1 VSIGKSSWLI
11 FVVPLLVQL
20 PLRAQ
25 SDARSTIL
33 GRVTDTAGGVI
44 ASASVKAENTAT
56 GVHSTAVTNAS
67 GDYLLP
73 FLIPGPYSLTVEAP
87 GFKRVVRPQVEVRF
101 EERITIDVTLEIGAV
116 SETVQVSA
124 QTPLMDSSTVSMG
137 QVLSN
142 KTVVETP
149 LIAGNATVMASY
161 SPGVLFLPTF
171 PKDVRPFDTGS
182 GSAIAGDGTLLGT
195 AQFLLDG
202 AANNELVDKGFS
214 YEPPQGAI
222 QEVKVQTASFDASY
236 GYWTGVT
243 LNVSLKSGANALHGQ
258 GYYFNQNPAVDANQF
273 FANQFGSA
281 KYEYK
286 AHRWGGVL
294 TGPVYIPKLY
304 DGRNKTFFMYGYEG
318 MWTFDPVS
326 IGFESEPTP
335 AQRTGNFSDL
345 LALGPKYQIYD
356 PYSTIPAAGGLFQRT
371 PLPNNIIP
379 PSQINPVGAA
389 IIQLYDLPNRAGTSD
404 GTNNYTNG
412 RNSHDKFYNHIVR
425 IDQNVS
431 DKQRFFVRVDGT
443 SNQRKQDQRHHDALG
458 HLMYRKNQPGA
469 AIDHVYTVSPQFFIN
484 TRYSY
489 TRYLNPTTPNQLGW
503 DLAGM
508 GFSSSFINQINAQGA
523 GYLRLPQIA
532 ASNGL
537 ATGAGGYSALSIQ
550 TNIFNPGMTHDL
562 AANATRIAGVH
573 TLRFGLGYRIYQNN
587 VTSLG
592 NSSGL
597 FAFGST
603 WVNGPLS
610 TSAVAPAGQGM
621 ASLLYGLPT
630 SGSFSTFASNFAEET
645 KTFSTYIQDDWKV
658 SRRLTLSLGLR
669 YELPTPMTE
678 RFNRSV
684 LGYDAT
690 VPSPVAAAAQ
700 ANYAAN
706 PIPQIAPSQFQVLG
720 GLTFPG
726 VNGHPRTLW
735 NTNYTNLM
743 PRFGF
748 AYSITPDTI
757 VRGGYGIYFEPLGTP
772 AFDVNQTGFSAT
784 TQMVVST
791 DNGQHYI
798 ANIANPFPN
807 GLTPPLGAAGGLS
820 TNLGQSLTINNQNL
834 KTPYAQRWQLALQ
847 RSLPA
852 NSVLEVSYVGNRG
865 VRQLV
870 SKNLDALPDQYLST
884 SPVRDQATINLLSA
898 QVPNPFYP
906 LLPNSSLSG
915 TTVARSQLLMPYP
928 QFTGISMNTNQGY
941 SWYHGMQT
949 RFEKRFS
956 AGFQSSVSWTWSKLM
971 SATGYLNPGDI
982 MPEKVISAQ
991 DRTQRVVVTGVYELP
1006 FGRNKPLGQ
1015 SWGFATRIVSGWQI
1029 SGLFQ
1034 HQTGAALGFG
1044 DAILTGTLQD
1054 IPLPA
1059 DKRTVT
1065 QWFNVN
1071 AFVTNSATQLGSHL
1085 RVLSS
1090 LFSGIRQDGQNNL
1103 DAMLSR
1109 TFTLE
1114 RGFQLQFRTDWFNAL
1129 NHPQFLAP
1137 NTSPTSSAFGQVT
1150 GTWSSPRTIQFALKL
1165 LY

>member
-1 VSIGKSSWLI
+1 MRLRRTSWLI
-11 FVVPLLVQL
+11 ISAMMLVQFQL
-20 PLRAQ
+20 SAQ

-33 GRVTDTAGGVI
+33 GRVTDSAGGAIV
-44 ASASVKAENTAT
+44 AAAVRADNTDT

-67 GDYLLP
+67 GDFLLP

-87 GFKRVVRPQVEVRF
+87 GFKKSVRPHIQVRF

-116 SETVQVSA
+116 TETLQVTA
-124 QTPLMDSSTVSMG
+124 EAPLMDSSTVSMG
-137 QVLSN
+137 QVLAN
-142 KTVVETP
+142 KTVTETP

-243 LNVSLKSGANALHGQ
+243 LNVSLKSGTNTLHGQ

-281 KYEYK
+281 KYLYK

-294 TGPVYIPKLY
+294 TGPVYLPKLY

-326 IGFESEPTP
+326 IGFESEPTA
-335 AQRTGNFSDL
+335 AQRAGNFSDL
-345 LALGPKYQIYD
+345 LALGTKYQIYD
-356 PYSTIPAAGGLFQRT
+356 PYSTVPAPGGLFTRT
-371 PLPNNIIP
+371 PVAGNIIP
-379 PSQINPVGAA
+379 ASQINPVGAA
-389 IIQLYDLPNRAGTSD
+389 IINLYDFPNRAGTAD

-412 RNSHDKFYNHIVR
+412 RNSHDTFYNDIIRVDH
-425 IDQNVS
+425 NLS
-431 DKQRFFVRVDGT
+431 DKQRFFVRFDVT
-443 SNQRKQDQRHHDALG
+443 QNERKQDQRHHDALG
-458 HLMYRKNQPGA
+458 HLMYRRNQPGA
-469 AIDHVYTVSPQFFIN
+469 AIDHVYTISPQFFIN

-489 TRYLNPTTPNQLGW
+489 TRYINPTTPDQLGW

-508 GFSSSFINQINAQGA
+508 GFSPTFIGQITALGP

-550 TNIFNPGMTHDL
+550 TNIFNPGTTHDL
-562 AANATRIAGVH
+562 AVNATKIAGSH
-573 TLRFGLGYRIYQNN
+573 TLRFGAGYRVYLNN
-587 VTSLG
+587 VVSLG

-597 FAFGST
+597 FNFGST
-603 WVNGPLS
+603 WLNGPVS

-630 SGSFSTFASNFAEET
+630 SGSFSTFASNFAESD
-645 KTFSTYIQDDWKV
+645 KIFSTYLQDDWKL
-658 SRRLTLSLGLR
+658 SRKLTLSLGLR

-684 LGYDAT
+684 LSYDAT
-690 VPSPVAAAAQ
+690 TPSPIAAAAR
-700 ANYAAN
+700 ANYAQN
-706 PIPQIAPSQFQVLG
+706 PIPQVPLDQFQVLG

-726 VNGHPRTLW
+726 VNGNPRTLW
-735 NTNYTNLM
+735 NNNYKNFM

-748 AYSITPDTI
+748 AYSVTPETI

-791 DNGQHYI
+791 DNGQHYLT
-798 ANIANPFPN
+798 NIANPFPN
-807 GLTPPLGAAGGLS
+807 GLTTPQGAAGGLS
-820 TNLGQSLTINNQNL
+820 TNLGQSITINNQNL
-834 KTPYAQRWQLALQ
+834 KTPYSQRWQFALQ
-847 RSLPA
+847 RALPA
-852 NSVLEVSYVGNRG
+852 NSVIEVSYVGNRG

-870 SKNLDALPDQYLST
+870 SRNLDALPDAYLST
-884 SPVRDQATINLLSA
+884 SPARDQATINFLSG

-906 LLPNSSLSG
+906 LLPNTSLSG
-915 TTVARSQLLMPYP
+915 TTVARSQLLLPYP
-928 QFTGISMNTNQGY
+928 QFTGITMNTNQGF
-941 SWYHGMQT
+941 SWYHAMQT

-956 AGFQSSVSWTWSKLM
+956 GGFQSSVSWTWSKLM
-971 SATGYLNPGDI
+971 SATGYLNAGDP
-982 MPEKVISAQ
+982 MPEKVISSQ
-991 DRTQRVVVTGVYELP
+991 DRTHRVVVTGVYELP
-1006 FGRNKPLGQ
+1006 FGVNKPVGS
-1015 SWGFATRIVSGWQI
+1015 SWGIATKIISGWQV

-1034 HQTGAALGFG
+1034 RQTGAALGFG
-1044 DAILTGTLQD
+1044 DALLTGTVQD
-1054 IPLPA
+1054 IALPGGQ
-1059 DKRTVT
+1059 RTVNE
-1065 QWFNVN
+1065 WFNVN
-1071 AFVTNSATQLGSHL
+1071 AFVTNSAVQLSNHL

-1090 LFSGIRQDGQNNL
+1090 LFSGVRQDGQNNL

-1109 TFTLE
+1109 TIHWE
-1114 RGFQLQFRTDWFNAL
+1114 RFQLQFRTDWFNAL
-1129 NHPQFLAP
+1129 NHPQFLGP

-1150 GTWSSPRTIQFALKL
+1150 GTWSSPRTIQFSLKL
-1165 LY
+1165 MF